1 MEAASE
7 KLTHNTVSGQAALS
21 ALGLAGLVAGYAL
34 ITLPAFIWI
43 KNELEP
49 QLLIFTFAAIIVGLI
64 LLIWKFGLPVKP
76 LTIPAIGLIAISGLL
91 SNFSF
96 PILQQ
101 LSASFALLG
110 VYGFFAGLSGVS
122 DTLWRKGL
130 IMGGLTALALPFAL
144 VPGTGMG
151 FYLRLLTADAAAQL
165 LALMGHASLGA
176 HDVLIFDNGIAQVD
190 LPCSGLK
197 SLFTGTAFFCVASLV
212 LRREVNL
219 KWIISY
225 SIFAG
230 LLIVANTIRVTLLI
244 WISEVL
250 LYRDIAETIHMPMGL
265 MLFCIVCM
273 CGVYML
279 YKLKPFRSGDNDR
292 ISSAKIS
299 SERYAALTSSLLC
312 VLIAAIFIAAM
323 VMSPPQDLKGRG
335 AVTLPSDMAVTSV
348 QLTPTET
355 RFFGARERT
364 FAGKWLFEYQNLS
377 GSMLVVRSGA
387 ANGLHAPEVC
397 MLGNGISVDH
407 MESRDFGAG
416 QYRFLT
422 VDNERRNAVYWMQGD
437 RTITDDFRKRLN
449 NFIFGQQDD
458 WVMVT
463 ILLDERLN
471 LAETLENTASLE
483 SLMQKLQ
490 SHYDAEI
497 NRKPERQKA
506 DTNEPR

>member
-1 MEAASE
+1 MT
-7 KLTHNTVSGQAALS
+7 LTQNPISGRVVLS
-21 ALGLAGLVAGYAL
+21 ALGLAGLMASYAF
-34 ITLPAFIWI
+34 ITLPAFLWI
-43 KNELEP
+43 INELEP
-49 QLLIFTFAAIIVGLI
+49 QLLIAAFAAIFVSLV

-76 LTIPAIGLIAISGLL
+76 LTVPAIGLIAISGLL
-91 SNFSF
+91 SNFSL

-110 VYGFFAGLSGVS
+110 LYGFFAAFSGVS
-122 DTLWRKGL
+122 NALWRKGF
-130 IMGGLTALALPFAL
+130 IMGGLAALALPFAL

-230 LLIVANTIRVTLLI
+230 LLIVANTNRVTLLI

-250 LYRDIAETIHMPMGL
+250 LYRDIAETIHMPLGL

-273 CGVYML
+273 CGIYML
-279 YKLKPFRSGDNDR
+279 YKLKPFRSEDSDNILFAR
-292 ISSAKIS
+292 LP
-299 SERYAALTSSLLC
+299 ALTSILLT
-312 VLIAAIFIAAM
+312 VLIAAIFLAEMMI
-323 VMSPPQDLKGRG
+323 SPRQDFTGHG
-335 AVTLPSDMAVTSV
+335 AVTLPGDLAVTAV
-348 QLTPTET
+348 GLTPTET

-364 FAGKWLFEYQNLS
+364 SAGKWLFEYQDLS
-377 GSMLVVRSGA
+377 GSLLIVRSGA

-407 MESRDFGAG
+407 METRDFGTG

-422 VDNERRNAVYWMQGD
+422 VDNERRNAVYWMQGE
-437 RTITDDFRKRLN
+437 RTITDDFRKRLS

-471 LAETLENTASLE
+471 LAENLENMASLK
-483 SLMQKLQ
+483 SLMQILQ

-506 DTNEPR
+506 DTNEPK